1 MMMFFQLR
9 KKIQNLKEVSRMGA
23 DAESLPAR
31 STDRDMVLR
40 SDEVAEGAHQVT
52 DEDVSNLL

>member
-1 MMMFFQLR
+1 MHRQ
-9 KKIQNLKEVSRMGA
+9 VMGA
-23 DAESLPAR
+23 DLPASAR
-31 STDRDMVLR
+31 CTDGDMVLK

>member
-1 MMMFFQLR
+1 MAA
-9 KKIQNLKEVSRMGA
+9 S
-23 DAESLPAR
+23 AR
-31 STDRDMVLR
+31 CTDGDMVLR